1 MDLVDNN
8 GIPQALRDAAAASLR
23 RVASVASI
31 EVTAAQ
37 VLAGLPLADMLPRE
51 TRVYVPFLP
60 KADFHD
66 SVAASALLLE
76 QGMQPV
82 PHVPARAIRS
92 ERQLDEWLAALVDA
106 GVRSILLIAG
116 DRKFPAGPFG
126 NTLDLLASGG
136 LADHAIRRIGI
147 AGHPE
152 GSPFATRAELD
163 RAIAVKREYA
173 AANGVDLWV
182 VTQFVFASN
191 QTVAWLTHVRRFA
204 ADLPIYIGMPGPAR
218 LSTLIAYAAQCG
230 VGVSAKVLKK
240 RPGAARL
247 LGRWTPDGLV
257 RDLAL
262 NAARAPESAMDGIH
276 VYPFGGVASAAEWL
290 GSLRASGDEA
300 AGKAGAA
307 GSGTSHELP
316 S

>member
-1 MDLVDNN
+1 MDIVGNKAISAEL
-8 GIPQALRDAAAASLR
+8 QSAAAASLR
-23 RVASVASI
+23 RIASVASI

-37 VLAGLPLADMLPRE
+37 VLAGLPIADMLE
-51 TRVYVPFLP
+51 QGTRVYVPYLP
-60 KADFHD
+60 NADFHD
-66 SVAASALLLE
+66 SVAASAALLE

-92 ERQLDEWLAALVDA
+92 VAQLDEWLAALVAA
-106 GVRSILLIAG
+106 GGRSILLIAG
-116 DRKFPAGPFG
+116 DRKVAAGPFE
-126 NTLDLLASGG
+126 NTLDLLASGR
-136 LADHAIRRIGI
+136 LAEYGMRRIGV

-163 RAIAVKREYA
+163 RALAVKREYA
-173 AANGVDLWV
+173 AANGVDLWI
-182 VTQFVFASN
+182 VTQFVFGSR
-191 QTVAWLTHVRRFA
+191 QTVEWLGHVRRLA
-204 ADLPIYIGMPGPAR
+204 ADLPIYIGLPGPAR
-218 LSTLIAYAAQCG
+218 LTTLIAYAAQCG
-230 VGVSAKVLKK
+230 VSVSAKVLKK

-262 NAARAPESAMDGIH
+262 HAARAPESAMDGIH

-300 AGKAGAA
+300 AGEAGAA